1 MNSVHT
7 PQLVTTTTTAHSDN
21 GNGNEQ
27 NQTDS
32 LSQLHQVIDSAQLDI
47 SCSLTNIK
55 RVMNDR
61 WNRLEVE
68 RQRLQQWQERLDEK
82 MKENEQREQEL
93 KEKCEHIEHIT
104 AKMDQIQ
111 RKSQSKVKLNIG
123 GFQFTTSTHTLTQD
137 KDSIFCAMFS
147 GAFST
152 DYDPEADEHFIDRDG
167 SLFHLLIKHLRGYD
181 IGRDVSELSVSDR
194 ELLAQEVDFYQVKS
208 MSHLLIAHDARNDAV
223 VECNEMGDSC
233 DSSWRNSCASCTSS
247 TCSPVV
253 SQLPMQDTI
262 SNHYHNN
269 HDMARHSV
277 PMSHHRHPY
286 SSTVIPQ
293 NHMATHDVIVT
304 NVNISAEEQQVLYG
318 SFQHHLV
325 ASGPQFQF
333 TTPQGTTVN
342 QSSTLPRVPTR
353 KLFEMRRKTSTKPV
367 E

>member
-7 PQLVTTTTTAHSDN
+7 PQLVTTTTARSGN
-21 GNGNEQ
+21 GKGNEQ
-27 NQTDS
+27 NQGTNESDS
-32 LSQLHQVIDSAQLDI
+32 LSQVIDSAQLDI
-47 SCSLTNIK
+47 SRSLTNIK
-55 RVMNDR
+55 CVMDDR
-61 WNRLEVE
+61 LNRLEIE
-68 RQRLQQWQERLDEK
+68 RQRLQQWQEQLNEK
-82 MKENEQREQEL
+82 TKENEQREQEL
-93 KEKCEHIEHIT
+93 REKCERIEHIT

-111 RKSQSKVKLNIG
+111 HKSQSKVKLNIG

-194 ELLAQEVDFYQVKS
+194 ELLAQEADFYQVKS
-208 MSHLLIAHDARNDAV
+208 LSHLLVARDTRNHDTV

-233 DSSWRNSCASCTSS
+233 DSSWRNSCASSTSS

-253 SQLPMQDTI
+253 SQLPLQDTI

-269 HDMARHSV
+269 HDRARHSV
-277 PMSHHRHPY
+277 PMSHHHHPY
-286 SSTVIPQ
+286 SATVIPQ
-293 NHMATHDVIVT
+293 SHMTTHDVIVT

-318 SFQHHLV
+318 GFQHHLI

-333 TTPQGTTVN
+333 PTPQDTTVN

-353 KLFEMRRKTSTKPV
+353 KLFEMRRKTSTKTS
-367 E
+367 